1 MTATTIPA
9 PSTAERVRSACVR
22 ARDAVLAID
31 GSDPVVTS
39 VHHLHADGAAVLVV
53 PTESAATALA
63 WQAGGGGLPAVLEL
77 TDLAPLP
84 LREPVRSLVWL
95 RGTLHPVP
103 SDTARE
109 LAAEVAAER
118 PHPALLDVGHGAEL
132 LRLRLASAVVADAG
146 GAESVDIDELR
157 AADPDPFW
165 EMETDWLRHLEA
177 NHADLVALLARHL
190 PLALRR
196 GRVRPLGID
205 RYGMRLR
212 VETAERDSDV
222 RLPFAV
228 PVDDAAAL
236 SRAVRLLVG
245 CPFVNGLRA
254 RR

>member
-1 MTATTIPA
+1 MTATAIPT
-9 PSTAERVRSACVR
+9 PSTAERVRSACAR
-22 ARDAVLAID
+22 AQDAVLAID

-39 VHHLHADGAAVLVV
+39 VHHLHADGDAVLAV
-53 PTESAATALA
+53 PTESVATALA

-95 RGTLHPVP
+95 RGMLHPVP
-103 SDTARE
+103 TETTRE
-109 LAAEVAAER
+109 LAAEVAAEH

-132 LRLRLASAVVADAG
+132 LRLRLDAVVVADAG
-146 GAESVDIDELR
+146 GAESVDVDELL
-157 AADPDPFW
+157 ATNPDPFW
-165 EMETDWLRHLEA
+165 AMETDWLRHLEA
-177 NHADLVALLARHL
+177 DHADLVDLLARRL
-190 PLALRR
+190 PPALRR

-205 RYGMRLR
+205 RYGLRLR
-212 VETAERDSDV
+212 VESAEGDSDV
-222 RLPFAV
+222 RMPFAV

-236 SRAVRLLVG
+236 SRAIRLLVG